1 MKIFNHRWK
10 GLDAQSQPVEGE
22 ISAPSLVVVK
32 HLLHQQGVHLTHCE
46 VIRQTKQVKPL
57 QTQQFE
63 SFIGQLASL
72 MQSGIPLVTAL
83 GFVAQGF
90 KDTEPAEFV
99 KRIKTRIETGLALNA
114 ALASEPGMNRS
125 HVQLI
130 KAGEISGNLER
141 VLMRLSQ
148 HLQTRRSL
156 ARSIRSAMN
165 YPLIVGFVAVAVIV
179 LVLSEVVPV
188 FEEVFAQMGAN
199 LPLPTQWLIQLS
211 RALTQSGPIW
221 ITGCAL
227 IVALASFVLKRFG
240 LVRSFLLQFV
250 WRIPVMGS
258 LWLLACQ
265 QRFTA
270 ILAVLLEAGVT
281 LPEGLEFAGD
291 AANHPAYRRAGQVI
305 RRRVEQ
311 GQSLAEAMQLCRIQV
326 LGRPVD
332 LFPGLLVHLVK
343 LGEGSGQLEEMLSRW
358 SADAQLRLQSR
369 LVQLTDWL
377 EPGLM
382 VFMGIVIGGLVVT
395 LYLPMFQMGQHF

>member
-1 MKIFNHRWK
+1 
-10 GLDAQSQPVEGE
+10 
-22 ISAPSLVVVK
+22 
-32 HLLHQQGVHLTHCE
+32 
-46 VIRQTKQVKPL
+46 
-57 QTQQFE
+57 
-63 SFIGQLASL
+63 
-72 MQSGIPLVTAL
+72 
-83 GFVAQGF
+83 
-90 KDTEPAEFV
+90 
-99 KRIKTRIETGLALNA
+99 
-114 ALASEPGMNRS
+114 
-125 HVQLI
+125 
-130 KAGEISGNLER
+130 
-141 VLMRLSQ
+141 
-148 HLQTRRSL
+148 
-156 ARSIRSAMN
+156 
-165 YPLIVGFVAVAVIV
+165 
-179 LVLSEVVPV
+179 
-188 FEEVFAQMGAN
+188 
-199 LPLPTQWLIQLS
+199 
-211 RALTQSGPIW
+211 
-221 ITGCAL
+221 
-227 IVALASFVLKRFG
+227 
-240 LVRSFLLQFV
+240 
-250 WRIPVMGS
+250 MGS